1 MIILEEFYIPFI
13 KNNIGLSLLYFIVS
27 SLTNPFQSV
36 ILPKLYGLLFDSF
49 KSGINTKATHT
60 NMWENIK
67 SLNTPGLMY
76 LVLFVYVLLA
86 IMYTTKN
93 YIEAFLIPSF
103 LSFSRQHIFAQTLE
117 KYSTNYKELK
127 VGDYISRVLEVT
139 RYMKNILSWSAS
151 DIFPETFAVLTTT
164 LSFFFIDKPMFYI
177 LLFNLVL
184 VYSILYIF
192 GNTIMDI
199 TAQREVHYFDLSQK
213 ISDSFANLMNIYLNN
228 QEKEEVQRTQDLNDK
243 YTQKYR
249 KQIINERNLINV
261 CQFFTIFTYGLC
273 LFKLYDKYQSS
284 SITSATMIT
293 TLLLLGNYINY
304 VYKSIDLIVNYLF
317 AFYGQIRSSL
327 QFLEDIF
334 AKKNIRNVKEGIH
347 SGKIHFDKVSFQY
360 ENEGKKVFDDFEM
373 FIKPEQ
379 KVAII
384 GPSGSGKST
393 ITKMLVGMYSPTKG
407 RIFIDDIDVS
417 TIDAS
422 YLREKSI
429 YVNQQTNLFDMSIA
443 ENIRYGNEHV
453 TDKEIGDIM
462 DKYNLHSV
470 FGELE
475 KGIHSQ
481 AGVNGSNLSMGM
493 QKVTIILR
501 SLFKKGAIYIFDEPL
516 SSLDSDTRKK
526 VIRLILENT
535 KGKTLIVITHDDEI
549 TPFMDK
555 VINIKE
561 QKAL

>member
-1 MIILEEFYIPFI
+1 
-13 KNNIGLSLLYFIVS
+13 
-27 SLTNPFQSV
+27 
-36 ILPKLYGLLFDSF
+36 
-49 KSGINTKATHT
+49 
-60 NMWENIK
+60 
-67 SLNTPGLMY
+67 
-76 LVLFVYVLLA
+76 
-86 IMYTTKN
+86 
-93 YIEAFLIPSF
+93 
-103 LSFSRQHIFAQTLE
+103 
-117 KYSTNYKELK
+117 
-127 VGDYISRVLEVT
+127 
-139 RYMKNILSWSAS
+139 
-151 DIFPETFAVLTTT
+151 
-164 LSFFFIDKPMFYI
+164 
-177 LLFNLVL
+177 
-184 VYSILYIF
+184 
-192 GNTIMDI
+192 MDI

-249 KQIINERNLINV
+249 EQIINERNLINV

-304 VYKSIDLIVNYLF
+304 VYMSIDLIVNYLF

-334 AKKNIRNVKEGIH
+334 AKKNLRNVKEGIH

-360 ENEGKKVFDDFEM
+360 DNEGKKVFDDFEM

-453 TDKEIGDIM
+453 TNKEIGDIM

-526 VIRLILENT
+526 VIRLILDNT

>member
-49 KSGINTKATHT
+49 KSVINTKANHT
-60 NMWENIK
+60 NMWESIK

-86 IMYTTKN
+86 IMYTAKN

-249 KQIINERNLINV
+249 EQFINERNLINV

-360 ENEGKKVFDDFEM
+360 DNEGKKVFDDFEM

-453 TDKEIGDIM
+453 TNKEISDIM

-526 VIRLILENT
+526 VIRLILDNT

-561 QKAL
+561 QKTL

>member
-1 MIILEEFYIPFI
+1 
-13 KNNIGLSLLYFIVS
+13 
-27 SLTNPFQSV
+27 
-36 ILPKLYGLLFDSF
+36 
-49 KSGINTKATHT
+49 
-60 NMWENIK
+60 
-67 SLNTPGLMY
+67 
-76 LVLFVYVLLA
+76 
-86 IMYTTKN
+86 
-93 YIEAFLIPSF
+93 
-103 LSFSRQHIFAQTLE
+103 
-117 KYSTNYKELK
+117 
-127 VGDYISRVLEVT
+127 
-139 RYMKNILSWSAS
+139 
-151 DIFPETFAVLTTT
+151 
-164 LSFFFIDKPMFYI
+164 MFYI

-317 AFYGQIRSSL
+317 TFYGQIRSSL

-526 VIRLILENT
+526 VIRLILDNT

>member
-526 VIRLILENT
+526 VIRLILDNT

>member
-49 KSGINTKATHT
+49 KSGINTQANHT
-60 NMWENIK
+60 NMWESIK

-249 KQIINERNLINV
+249 EQIINERNLINV

-304 VYKSIDLIVNYLF
+304 VYNSIDLIVNYLF

-334 AKKNIRNVKEGIH
+334 AKKNLRNVKEGIH

-360 ENEGKKVFDDFEM
+360 DNEGKKVFDDFEM

-526 VIRLILENT
+526 VIRLILDNT